1 MSDPRIKSRILVVDD
16 HVVVR
21 EGLTKLINQENDMV
35 VCGAAEDGP
44 SALKAI
50 AAHKPDLAIVD
61 ISLASSSG
69 LDVTKNI
76 KIHYP
81 QIPVLVLS
89 MHEEALFAERALRVG
104 ASGYVMKVEPPKTL
118 IGAIRHVLAGKTFLS
133 EKMTEHFLS
142 QMVHAPAPRKES
154 PIQCLTDREFEVFL
168 MIGKGIGTRRIAERI
183 NLSVKTIDAY
193 RESLKKKLNLK
204 NAAELLQYAIEW
216 SHHDDV

>member
-1 MSDPRIKSRILVVDD
+1 MVVDD
-16 HVVVR
+16 HAVVR
-21 EGLTKLINQENDMV
+21 EGLSKLINHENDMV
-35 VCGAAEDGP
+35 VCCDAEDGP

-61 ISLASSSG
+61 ISLAASSG

-81 QIPVLVLS
+81 EIPVLVLS

-104 ASGYVMKVEPPKTL
+104 ASGYVMKVEPPATL
-118 IGAIRHVLAGKTFLS
+118 IHAIRRVLSGKTFLS
-133 EKMTEHFLS
+133 ERMTEYFLS
-142 QMVHAPAPRKES
+142 QVVHPSTTKKES
-154 PIQCLTDREFEVFL
+154 PIHGLTDREFEVFL
-168 MIGKGIGTRRIAERI
+168 MIGKGLATRQIAERI

-193 RESLKKKLNLK
+193 RENLKKKLNLK

-216 SHHDDV
+216 SRNDDV